1 MKSIMLIVLLV
12 FLGACASSSES
23 DSGERSKDMEVSVGT
38 GSDTV
43 ECPSRNSTCY
53 ANVQRLCGDRG
64 VEEVR
69 MPGQGIVET
78 GGRTAGADDPF
89 ARAGRRRTYD
99 QPVSLRCKPAKP
111 LSK

>member
-1 MKSIMLIVLLV
+1 MKSIMLIVPLV

-23 DSGERSKDMEVSVGT
+23 DSGERSKGMEVGFGT

-53 ANVQRLCGDRG
+53 ANVQRMCGDRG

-69 MPGQGIVET
+69 MPGQGTVET

-99 QPVSLRCKPAKP
+99 QPVSLRCKPAKSS
-111 LSK
+111 SK

>member
-1 MKSIMLIVLLV
+1 MLLKI
-12 FLGACASSSES
+12 FMGACASSSYS
-23 DSGERSKDMEVSVGT
+23 DSADRSKDMEVSLGR
-38 GSDTV
+38 GGDTV
-43 ECPSRNSTCY
+43 ECPSRQSTCY
-53 ANVQRLCGDRG
+53 ASVQRMCGDRG

-89 ARAGRRRTYD
+89 ARVGRRRTYD
-99 QPVSLRCKPAKP
+99 QPVSLRCQPAKS